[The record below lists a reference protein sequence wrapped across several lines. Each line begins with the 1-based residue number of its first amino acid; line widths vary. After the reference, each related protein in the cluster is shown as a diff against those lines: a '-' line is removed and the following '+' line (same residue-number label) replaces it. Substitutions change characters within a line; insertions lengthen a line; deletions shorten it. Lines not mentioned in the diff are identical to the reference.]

1 MNPAAFLMKRLLVSH
16 TTRSQMDGKMSLQ
29 EELGF
34 KHTHVL
40 LRSQQQSPRI
50 RMVPCSCP
58 HGLHSELGG
67 QTQAPTVQEFE
78 SQSQPL
84 QSNHFS
90 LKLLLPPRDC
100 MKFKF
105 PVNHRQAVSRSH
117 YSPGHISSMGKINK
131 VKIQQKKIRKS
142 QQNLRNF
149 PYDLM
154 TYYKI
159 SDT

>member
-1 MNPAAFLMKRLLVSH
+1 MKNWVSNIPMYCLGLSSNHQEFGYFPAPLLMGCTVSLV
-16 TTRSQMDGKMSLQ
+16 
-29 EELGF
+29 
-34 KHTHVL
+34 
-40 LRSQQQSPRI
+40 
-50 RMVPCSCP
+50 
-58 HGLHSELGG
+58 G

-78 SQSQPL
+78 SHSQPQ
-84 QSNHFS
+84 QSNRFS
-90 LKLLLPPRDC
+90 LKLLLPSRDC

-117 YSPGHISSMGKINK
+117 YSPGQVSSMGKINK

-142 QQNLRNF
+142 QQNLHNF

-159 SDT
+159 SDI